1 MQFCMGLKVVVFG
14 TPAPTKIAREMD
26 VGLDTV
32 ASCCKRRQ
40 SDILNPAV

>member
-1 MQFCMGLKVVVFG
+1 MQFCRGAERVVFG
-14 TPAPTKIAREMD
+14 TPAPAKIAREMD